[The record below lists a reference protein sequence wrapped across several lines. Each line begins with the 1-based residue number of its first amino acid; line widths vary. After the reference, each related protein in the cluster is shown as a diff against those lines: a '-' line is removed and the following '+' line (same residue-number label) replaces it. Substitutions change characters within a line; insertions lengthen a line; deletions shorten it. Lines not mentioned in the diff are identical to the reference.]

1 MTAMLQRRE
10 IRRLRSEIARL
21 QFESERQK
29 PVNYSLYVALRQE
42 LLNAQARLWN
52 LTRGKR

>member
-10 IRRLRSEIARL
+10 IRRLQGEIARL

-52 LTRGKR
+52 LTRGKA